1 MATAIGAGAGATAAG
16 GYRRWHYSDVN
27 LKHDI
32 VPVGHL
38 ANGLGL
44 YRFSYTDSDKVY
56 VGVLA
61 QEVERVMPDAVRRA
75 PNGYLQVDYERVG
88 VPMMTWDEWVEAG
101 QRQPALDGHL
111 TEPAHKGAAPSR
123 SLRGDMMTTAAG
135 RPAAVVCSAQL
146 RKRIAQRAEA
156 FVDAVFG
163 PSYATRRTC
172 LPASARSRTASTRA
186 CVDPLHPFK

>member
-1 MATAIGAGAGATAAG
+1 MRKLTSLAAAAALCSAAMLLSAPSQAMTPGTAHGVKGAAAMLDPVEKTACWRYGAYGWG
-16 GYRRWHYSDVN
+16 WYPCYYGGYYPYRYGYYGYGRRWGWGGGWGYRRWHYSDVN

-75 PNGYLQVDYERVG
+75 PDGYLQVNYARVG
-88 VPMMTWDEWVEAG
+88 VPMMTWDQWVEAG
-101 QRQPALDGHL
+101 QRH
-111 TEPAHKGAAPSR
+111 
-123 SLRGDMMTTAAG
+123 
-135 RPAAVVCSAQL
+135 
-146 RKRIAQRAEA
+146 
-156 FVDAVFG
+156 
-163 PSYATRRTC
+163 
-172 LPASARSRTASTRA
+172 
-186 CVDPLHPFK
+186 

>member
-1 MATAIGAGAGATAAG
+1 MRKLTSLAAVAALFAAVMLFSAPSQAMSPGTASGVKGAAAAIDPVEKTACWRYG
-16 GYRRWHYSDVN
+16 WHGWGWYPCYRPVPYYGWGPRWGWGGGWGYRRWGWGGGWGYRRWGWGHHWSDMR

-44 YRFSYTDSDKVY
+44 YRFSYNDSDKVY

-75 PNGYLQVDYERVG
+75 PNGYLQVNYARVG

-101 QRQPALDGHL
+101 
-111 TEPAHKGAAPSR
+111 
-123 SLRGDMMTTAAG
+123 
-135 RPAAVVCSAQL
+135 
-146 RKRIAQRAEA
+146 
-156 FVDAVFG
+156 
-163 PSYATRRTC
+163 RR
-172 LPASARSRTASTRA
+172 
-186 CVDPLHPFK
+186 H

>member
-1 MATAIGAGAGATAAG
+1 MRKSTSLAAVAALFAAAMLLSAPSQAMTPGTASSVRGAAATIDPVEKTACWRYG
-16 GYRRWHYSDVN
+16 WHGWGWYPCYYGYGYRYGYRGWGYGGWGYRRWHWSDIH

-75 PNGYLQVDYERVG
+75 PNGYLQVNYARIG
-88 VPMMTWDEWVEAG
+88 VPMMTWDQWVEAG
-101 QRQPALDGHL
+101 
-111 TEPAHKGAAPSR
+111 
-123 SLRGDMMTTAAG
+123 
-135 RPAAVVCSAQL
+135 
-146 RKRIAQRAEA
+146 
-156 FVDAVFG
+156 
-163 PSYATRRTC
+163 RR
-172 LPASARSRTASTRA
+172 
-186 CVDPLHPFK
+186 H

>member
-1 MATAIGAGAGATAAG
+1 MRKLTSLAAVAALFSAAMLLSAPSQAMTPGTASGVKGAAATIDPVEKTACWRYG
-16 GYRRWHYSDVN
+16 WHGWGWYPCYYGGYGYGYRRWHYSDIN

-75 PNGYLQVDYERVG
+75 PNGYLQVNYARIG
-88 VPMMTWDEWVEAG
+88 VPMMTWDQWVEAG
-101 QRQPALDGHL
+101 
-111 TEPAHKGAAPSR
+111 
-123 SLRGDMMTTAAG
+123 
-135 RPAAVVCSAQL
+135 
-146 RKRIAQRAEA
+146 
-156 FVDAVFG
+156 
-163 PSYATRRTC
+163 RR
-172 LPASARSRTASTRA
+172 
-186 CVDPLHPFK
+186 H